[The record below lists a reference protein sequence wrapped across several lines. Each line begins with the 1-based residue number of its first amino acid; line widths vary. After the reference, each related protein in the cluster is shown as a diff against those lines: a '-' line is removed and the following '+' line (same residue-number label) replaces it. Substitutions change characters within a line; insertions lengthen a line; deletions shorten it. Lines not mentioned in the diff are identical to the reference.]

1 MTRPIALGLLLCLS
15 GTVHAQEPTQPSDV
29 PRTER
34 AEPRLQ
40 LRAVTELGFLGV
52 HAHGYRSG
60 TAGTLFNFREEGGQD
75 VLFSFAR
82 LSAELTWS
90 GRHTAVLLVQ
100 PLELNTEV
108 VFERDVTVDETTFPA
123 GTPMNLRYSFPF
135 YRASY
140 LYDLLAGPG
149 RELAVGGSLQIRDA
163 TIVFTSADGRLRRD
177 NRDVGPVPLLKARG
191 RWELGPRYW
200 LGFEADGIYAP
211 IQYLNG
217 SDNEAT
223 GALLDLSLRG
233 GVRLT
238 DAVEVFLNLRYLGG
252 GARSTDEEE
261 ALREPGNGFTSNWL
275 DFTSVSL
282 GAAYRLPVSD

>member
-1 MTRPIALGLLLCLS
+1 MTRRIALGLLLCLS
-15 GTVHAQEPTQPSDV
+15 SAARAQEPTRPSDV
-29 PRTER
+29 PREER
-34 AEPRLQ
+34 AEPRLEF
-40 LRAVTELGFLGV
+40 RAVSELGFLGV
-52 HAHGYRSG
+52 HAHSYRSS
-60 TAGTLFNFREEGGQD
+60 TTGTLFDFREEGGQD

-108 VFERDVTVDETTFPA
+108 VAARDVTVDETTFPA
-123 GTPMNLRYSFPF
+123 GTPLNLRYSFPF

-140 LYDLLAGPG
+140 LYDLLEGPG

-177 NRDVGPVPLLKARG
+177 NRDVGPVPLLKVRG
-191 RWELGPRYW
+191 RWDVGRHYW

-238 DAVEVFLNLRYLGG
+238 DSVDVFLNLRYLGG
-252 GARSTDEEE
+252 GARSTDEDED
-261 ALREPGNGFTSNWL
+261 AREPGDGFTSNWL
-275 DFTSVSL
+275 DFTTVSL
-282 GAAYRLPVSD
+282 GAVYRLPVED